1 MKKLLFLLYIPL
13 LLLACG
19 KDDPGIPMSYQ
30 RDFEIAAG
38 LNTFDTHIF
47 ELQNLSTNK
56 AAFLAANGIEEQAI
70 TRITPRE
77 ARLSINFSDEDF
89 YFVRAVVVEILTE
102 NDPIVLGQTSQEDE
116 RLRWK
121 EIYFR
126 ENIPLN
132 TGKRLDLIPS
142 LPEVTE
148 ILLGEQFT
156 VRVEFLFRDLPP
168 EFIETRLEMVFW
180 AEYE

>member
-1 MKKLLFLLYIPL
+1 MKKLLFLLAVPL
-13 LLLACG
+13 LFFACS
-19 KDDPGIPMSYQ
+19 KDDQGLPMSYQ

-38 LNTFDTHIF
+38 LNTFDTWVF
-47 ELQNLSTNK
+47 PLTNFPTNK
-56 AAFLAANGIEEQAI
+56 VTFLTANGISEQSI

-89 YFVRAVVVEILTE
+89 YFVRAVVVEIFTGSTPPEQQTE
-102 NDPIVLGQTSQEDE
+102 TGEQQ
-116 RLRWK
+116 RWK

-132 TGKRLDLIPS
+132 TGKTIDLIPS
-142 LPEVTE
+142 LPEVTD

-156 VRVEFLFRDLPP
+156 VQVEFLFRDLPP